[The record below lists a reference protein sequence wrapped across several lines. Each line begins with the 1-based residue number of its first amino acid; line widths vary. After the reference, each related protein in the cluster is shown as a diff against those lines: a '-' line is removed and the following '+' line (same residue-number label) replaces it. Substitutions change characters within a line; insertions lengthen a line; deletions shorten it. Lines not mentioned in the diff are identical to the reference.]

1 MSHVSLQEFL
11 KTEPDGTLEA
21 ISEQYNTTLL
31 EVVKNLPSPTVVSG
45 DKFDTVWDT
54 VCEWGNVTTLVHT
67 ADVILEFSGELP
79 SGFHR
84 HGYFNLRGKHGMS
97 GHIKAENCTH
107 IALIER
113 KFMGMDTASILFFNK
128 AGSAMLKIF
137 LGRMKL
143 AQQGVQVFT
152 GDACDASVVA
162 AACRAAGPD
171 ALIISTMGGAQ
182 DYLAHRTV
190 IDEAEKAGIS
200 RMILVTSLGCGD
212 SWPFLSERAKA
223 AFGQAVREKTLAESW
238 LQTSQLD
245 YAILRPG
252 GLLDGAATG
261 KAQRIQNQECHGFVN
276 RADVAA
282 HIHELANAPA
292 LNQQVYSLIEPDLKP
307 A

>member
-1 MSHVSLQEFL
+1 MTPWLLFGAGGKGV
-11 KTEPDGTLEA
+11 GARTLELA
-21 ISEQYNTTLL
+21 LAEQRP
-31 EVVKNLPSPTVVSG
+31 VVAVIR
-45 DKFDTVWDT
+45 
-54 VCEWGNVTTLVHT
+54 H
-67 ADVILEFSGELP
+67 AD
-79 SGFHR
+79 
-84 HGYFNLRGKHGMS
+84 
-97 GHIKAENCTH
+97 AAT
-107 IALIER
+107 
-113 KFMGMDTASILFFNK
+113 
-128 AGSAMLKIF
+128 
-137 LGRMKL
+137 KL

-223 AFGQAVREKTLAESW
+223 AFGQAVREKRWRKAGCKPAS
-238 LQTSQLD
+238 D
-245 YAILRPG
+245 YAILRHG

-261 KAQRIQNQECHGFVN
+261 KAQRIQNQECHGFVH

>member
-1 MSHVSLQEFL
+1 
-11 KTEPDGTLEA
+11 
-21 ISEQYNTTLL
+21 
-31 EVVKNLPSPTVVSG
+31 
-45 DKFDTVWDT
+45 
-54 VCEWGNVTTLVHT
+54 
-67 ADVILEFSGELP
+67 
-79 SGFHR
+79 
-84 HGYFNLRGKHGMS
+84 
-97 GHIKAENCTH
+97 
-107 IALIER
+107 
-113 KFMGMDTASILFFNK
+113 
-128 AGSAMLKIF
+128 
-137 LGRMKL
+137 
-143 AQQGVQVFT
+143 
-152 GDACDASVVA
+152 
-162 AACRAAGPD
+162 
-171 ALIISTMGGAQ
+171 
-182 DYLAHRTV
+182 V

-261 KAQRIQNQECHGFVN
+261 KAQRIQNQECHGFVH

-292 LNQQVYSLIEPDLKP
+292 LNKQIYSLIEPDLKP

>member
-1 MSHVSLQEFL
+1 MTPWLLFGAGGKGV
-11 KTEPDGTLEA
+11 GARTLELA
-21 ISEQYNTTLL
+21 LAEQRP
-31 EVVKNLPSPTVVSG
+31 VVAVVR
-45 DKFDTVWDT
+45 
-54 VCEWGNVTTLVHT
+54 H
-67 ADVILEFSGELP
+67 AD
-79 SGFHR
+79 
-84 HGYFNLRGKHGMS
+84 
-97 GHIKAENCTH
+97 AAT
-107 IALIER
+107 
-113 KFMGMDTASILFFNK
+113 
-128 AGSAMLKIF
+128 
-137 LGRMKL
+137 KL

-162 AACRAAGPD
+162 DACRAAGPD

-212 SWPFLSERAKA
+212 SW
-223 AFGQAVREKTLAESW
+223 

-261 KAQRIQNQECHGFVN
+261 KAQRIQNQECHGFVH

>member
-1 MSHVSLQEFL
+1 MTPWLLFGAGGKGV
-11 KTEPDGTLEA
+11 GARTLELA
-21 ISEQYNTTLL
+21 LAEQRP
-31 EVVKNLPSPTVVSG
+31 VVAVVR
-45 DKFDTVWDT
+45 
-54 VCEWGNVTTLVHT
+54 H
-67 ADVILEFSGELP
+67 AD
-79 SGFHR
+79 
-84 HGYFNLRGKHGMS
+84 
-97 GHIKAENCTH
+97 AAT
-107 IALIER
+107 
-113 KFMGMDTASILFFNK
+113 
-128 AGSAMLKIF
+128 
-137 LGRMKL
+137 KL

-162 AACRAAGPD
+162 DACRAAGPD

-245 YAILRPG
+245 YAILRLG

>member
-1 MSHVSLQEFL
+1 MTPWLLFGAGGKGV
-11 KTEPDGTLEA
+11 GARTLELA
-21 ISEQYNTTLL
+21 LAEQRP
-31 EVVKNLPSPTVVSG
+31 VVAVVR
-45 DKFDTVWDT
+45 
-54 VCEWGNVTTLVHT
+54 H
-67 ADVILEFSGELP
+67 AD
-79 SGFHR
+79 
-84 HGYFNLRGKHGMS
+84 
-97 GHIKAENCTH
+97 AAT
-107 IALIER
+107 
-113 KFMGMDTASILFFNK
+113 
-128 AGSAMLKIF
+128 
-137 LGRMKL
+137 KL

-162 AACRAAGPD
+162 AACRAAGQD
-171 ALIISTMGGAQ
+171 ALIISTMGGTQ

-292 LNQQVYSLIEPDLKP
+292 LNQQVHSLIEPDLKP